1 MSAESDLALLIQART
16 AILTALAS
24 NAGKPDYSVDGQ
36 TVKYSDLV
44 DRLDKINQ
52 QITALQGPFEVATE
66 FR

>member
-16 AILTALAS
+16 AILTALAA

-66 FR
+66 SR